1 MRIIVLIL
9 SALIS
14 LLAGIISAVCGFDVF
29 MSIATGMLTFLL
41 IEVINISWL
50 LGGIHFDQHKEK
62 KFFDKINQYS
72 IKIQEINN
80 YYYEIERDSQG
91 EKDLFSVT
99 CSKAIDNLYLLLKNA
114 SESKKIE
121 ISSDYIIN
129 VSGVFEA
136 LNATHDKKVR
146 LTFPVS
152 EIGKSIIPSSE
163 DRKFFETIYNK
174 INKKEISDLLIL
186 IILENEDLLN
196 DPQMNLLLDFYAKN
210 NKYECKYILA
220 EDFIEA
226 CENNKISTASLD
238 FGIYGPK
245 MLFVEKNL
253 HPYKGEYYKDESII
267 ERYTKL
273 FDEVWNFEAV
283 THNNPKVAVNSGTTS
298 NVSFTPNQFFED
310 LSNINT

>member
-1 MRIIVLIL
+1 MRVIVLIVSVLL
-9 SALIS
+9 SIVT
-14 LLAGIISAVCGFDVF
+14 GVISAICGFDVF
-29 MSIATGMLTFLL
+29 MSITTGMLTFLSV
-41 IEVINISWL
+41 EVINISWL
-50 LGGIHFDQHKEK
+50 LGSVYFEQHREK
-62 KFFDKINQYS
+62 KFLDKINQYS
-72 IKIQEINN
+72 MKFQEINN
-80 YYYEIERDSQG
+80 FYYEIERDSQG

-121 ISSDYIIN
+121 ITSDYIIN

-136 LNATHDKKVR
+136 LNVTHDKKVR

-174 INKKEISDLLIL
+174 INEKEISDLLIL
-186 IILENEDLLN
+186 IVLANEDLLN
-196 DPQMNLLLDFYAKN
+196 DPQMELLLEFYAKN
-210 NKYECKYILA
+210 SKYECKYILA

-226 CENNKISTASLD
+226 CENNKISTSSLD

-245 MLFVEKNL
+245 MLFVEENL
-253 HPYKGEYYKDESII
+253 HPYKGIYYKDESII

-273 FDEVWNFEAV
+273 FDEVWNFEAI
-283 THNNPKVAVNSGTTS
+283 THSNPKVVS
-298 NVSFTPNQFFED
+298 NTGIKSSTGFTPNQFLEQ
-310 LSNINT
+310 LSNLNA